1 VKWRLGLLVL
11 IVVGFDQVTKW
22 LVVRSLHI
30 GESANV
36 IGDFLRITHVRNPG
50 AAFGMLKG
58 YGGLFALAGLAGVII
73 FAGLFF
79 REPSKLT
86 GFGAALVCAG
96 ALGNLLDRVFRG
108 PVGRGTVVD
117 FVDFRFWPSFNV
129 ADSAISIGAVILII
143 GSFVEDRIR
152 RQAAPVDGE

>member
-1 VKWRLGLLVL
+1 MVA
-11 IVVGFDQVTKW
+11 VVVAFDHITKW
-22 LVVRSLHI
+22 LVVRSLDV
-30 GESANV
+30 GESSNV
-36 IGDFLRITHVRNPG
+36 IGDFLRITHVQNPG

-73 FAGLFF
+73 FAGLFV
-79 REPSKLT
+79 REPSTLT

-143 GSFVEDRIR
+143 ASFVEER
-152 RQAAPVDGE
+152 RRSDADVAERS